1 MNATSDA
8 GPGHRSV
15 ETACLRAFPDIHY
28 SCTDLLNLLNRQTNR
43 LIREAVFAPDN
54 LQCEGF
60 SLRRVDPA
68 QFAALKHRRT
78 LNTCFEKR
86 LLGGILMV
94 FIVLS
99 GAVNA
104 STSRFPELYELT
116 LEELLHI
123 RVMDFF
129 QHPSLLIELPLEELL
144 DIRAVRIAQ
153 DCNPATD
160 EHAVEPEGRKPR

>member
-1 MNATSDA
+1 MNATSHA
-8 GPGHRSV
+8 YFGHQQV
-15 ETACLRAFPDIHY
+15 ETACLRAFPDIHC
-28 SCTDLLNLLNRQTNR
+28 SSADFLSLLNRQTNR
-43 LIREAVFAPDN
+43 LIRKAVFVRDN

-68 QFAALKHRRT
+68 QFTAMKLLRT

-116 LEELLHI
+116 LEELLRI

-153 DCNPATD
+153 DCKPATD
-160 EHAVEPEGRKPR
+160 RPAAEPEGREPR